1 MFLSL
6 LASAI
11 FGLFL
16 WKVLFPVPRPILGVY
31 SRAGNRGILKQ
42 IFMFFLMKLR
52 KKSEKGSDVGYGVK
66 LTNDIGK
73 LESVQ
78 VESGH
83 NTLY

>member
-1 MFLSL
+1 MMAIMVATNASSLSKTDDGDEE
-6 LASAI
+6 S
-11 FGLFL
+11 LFL
-16 WKVLFPVPRPILGVY
+16 R
-31 SRAGNRGILKQ
+31 Q
-42 IFMFFLMKLR
+42 R

-83 NTLY
+83 NTLD

>member
-1 MFLSL
+1 MFL
-6 LASAI
+6 
-11 FGLFL
+11 
-16 WKVLFPVPRPILGVY
+16 
-31 SRAGNRGILKQ
+31 
-42 IFMFFLMKLR
+42 LMKLR

-83 NTLY
+83 NTLD